1 MVWGGGLGIM
11 PSCRTSDGCKPAI
24 TPGSPQMP
32 EGRDTSAKPVSLDAM
47 LKLADKAENAPPPG
61 GEQAAAQEA
70 RLALQLQAHDNHDR
84 KQTVLGSTFD
94 VLYGG
99 EKESEAKLTKIA
111 NEMQQARLQGDVEQ
125 YKASAAKVDQAI
137 KADNDALWTNDLVT
151 GVSTGALKAGGLF
164 MAIAATKGKVM
175 LGAGAATFT
184 LFGLDQAKTNDT
196 LGNQA
201 TDFALGG
208 TKGIVTAASFKALS
222 HGEINPMARGVAFG
236 TSGRLIDLG
245 LSRETYHKPDTSS
258 GFDFSTGVERTLS
271 GTFASRSMVAD
282 ALLFGV
288 SSKLAGGVSRF
299 VGPEMASSH
308 VFKTVSTSSMFGLS
322 SGLYAEFTNQQQTG
336 EFNLGRLATRGLL
349 QATADGLAGIPAGR
363 YSASLAAR
371 TAESTTIAPQ
381 VVAGE
386 RSQVTPV
393 KTEVVAGER
402 LEVATGKPEQ
412 PLIDVPVQRQIQKAS
427 DVTLADGT
435 RIIEKPNGTKVTV
448 FKNGDRILEE
458 PGAPKIT
465 FKTDGR
471 VIRESADGKVV
482 EHRSKF
488 NTPLD
493 ERPLNIASGAY
504 ESIGKALS
512 NFARRP
518 FVLDGKQYESVEGF
532 YQGLKWSDPV
542 KRAEVAQLSG
552 PEAKSAGRG
561 SKATSFEYEG
571 KTIDFRSPEHY
582 ALMKRAI
589 KASLEQNPAI
599 LEEFQA
605 TSPRPMEHKTGR
617 RENPKSG
624 YPSAEF
630 IKTLLEVR
638 SETIAAKGD
647 GALTS
652 GKSPLDNSAG
662 KMTDN
667 SNNTVVP
674 VSDLLK
680 TIKGPEAQ
688 ANHDLKLYVD
698 AFKDSGMQ
706 ASSVVAAGR
715 DAVVLKLDD
724 GNILKITTRTTT
736 RPEEPFDMPVLSTG
750 YKSVD
755 GRQVKYTI
763 QPEAQPATRTHLG
776 EFLQTLTRHGY
787 RMTDPG
793 ISQIGLHEGL
803 VKLLDPY
810 AVTKN

>member
-1 MVWGGGLGIM
+1 
-11 PSCRTSDGCKPAI
+11 
-24 TPGSPQMP
+24 MP
-32 EGRDTSAKPVSLDAM
+32 EGRDTNAKPVSLDTL
-47 LKLADKAENAPPPG
+47 LKLGEKPENAVPPG
-61 GEQAAAQEA
+61 GEQAVAQEA

-84 KQTVLGSTFD
+84 KQTILGGVFD
-94 VLYGG
+94 ALYGG
-99 EKESEAKLTKIA
+99 EKESGAKLTKIA
-111 NEMQQARLQGDVEQ
+111 NEMQQARLQGDTEQ
-125 YKASAAKVDQAI
+125 YKASAAKVDAAVR
-137 KADNDALWTNDLVT
+137 ADNDALWTNDLVT
-151 GVSTGALKAGGLF
+151 GVGSGAVKAGGLF
-164 MAIAATKGKVM
+164 MAIAATKGKAM
-175 LGAGAATFT
+175 FGAGAATFT

-245 LSRETYHKPDTSS
+245 LSRETYHNPDTNS

-271 GTFASRSMVAD
+271 GTFASRAMVAD

-299 VGPEMASSH
+299 VGPEVASSQ

-371 TAESTTIAPQ
+371 TAESTSIASPAVVKEVVPGKPEMAAGKAE
-381 VVAGE
+381 VVAG
-386 RSQVTPV
+386 
-393 KTEVVAGER
+393 KTEVVAGRPEI
-402 LEVATGKPEQ
+402 VSGKPEQ
-412 PLIDVPVQRQIQKAS
+412 PLADGPAQRQIQKAS

-448 FKNGDRILEE
+448 FKNGDRVLEE

-471 VIRESADGKVV
+471 VIREMADGKIV

-493 ERPLNIASGAY
+493 ERPLNIASGAF

-552 PEAKSAGRG
+552 PDAKSAGRG

-599 LEEFQA
+599 LAEFQA

-638 SETIAAKGD
+638 SETLAAKGD
-647 GALTS
+647 GSIGAGRT
-652 GKSPLDNSAG
+652 PLDNPAG

-667 SNNTVVP
+667 TNNGVVP

-680 TIKGPEAQ
+680 TIKSPEAQ
-688 ANHDLKLYVD
+688 VNHDLKLYVD

-706 ASSVVAAGR
+706 ASSVVATGR
-715 DAVVLKLDD
+715 DAVVLKLED
-724 GNILKITTRTTT
+724 GNILKITTRTST
-736 RPEEPFDMPVLSTG
+736 RAEEPFDMPVLSSG

-793 ISQIGLHEGL
+793 ISQIGLHDGL

>member
-1 MVWGGGLGIM
+1 
-11 PSCRTSDGCKPAI
+11 
-24 TPGSPQMP
+24 MP
-32 EGRDTSAKPVSLDAM
+32 EGRDINAKPVSLDAL
-47 LKLADKAENAPPPG
+47 LKLGDKPENAVPPG

-70 RLALQLQAHDNHDR
+70 RLALQLQAHDNQER
-84 KQTVLGSTFD
+84 KQTFLGAAFNG
-94 VLYGG
+94 LYGG
-99 EKESEAKLTKIA
+99 EKESGANLTKIA
-111 NEMQQARLQGDVEQ
+111 SEMQQARLSGDSER
-125 YKASAAKVDQAI
+125 YKASAAKVEDAI

-151 GVSTGALKAGGLF
+151 GVGSGAVKAGGLF
-164 MAIAATKGKVM
+164 MAIAATKGKA
-175 LGAGAATFT
+175 LFGAGAATFT

-245 LSRETYHKPDTSS
+245 LSRETYHNPDTNS

-271 GTFASRSMVAD
+271 GTFASRAMVAD

-299 VGPEMASSH
+299 VGPEVASSQ

-371 TAESTTIAPQ
+371 TAESTSIASPAVVKEVVPGKPEMAAGKAE
-381 VVAGE
+381 VVAG
-386 RSQVTPV
+386 
-393 KTEVVAGER
+393 KTEVVAGRPEI
-402 LEVATGKPEQ
+402 VSGKPEQ
-412 PLIDVPVQRQIQKAS
+412 PLADGPAQRQIQKAS

-448 FKNGDRILEE
+448 FKNGDRVLEE

-471 VIRESADGKVV
+471 VIREMADGKIV

-493 ERPLNIASGAY
+493 ERPLNIASGAF

-552 PEAKSAGRG
+552 PDAKSAGRG

-599 LEEFQA
+599 LAEFQA

-638 SETIAAKGD
+638 SETLAAKGD
-647 GALTS
+647 GSIGA
-652 GKSPLDNSAG
+652 GRPPLDNPAG

-667 SNNTVVP
+667 TNNGVVP

-680 TIKGPEAQ
+680 TIKSPEAQ
-688 ANHDLKLYVD
+688 VNHDLKLYVD

-706 ASSVVAAGR
+706 ASSVVATGR
-715 DAVVLKLDD
+715 DAVVLKLED

-736 RPEEPFDMPVLSTG
+736 RAEEPFDMPVLSSG

-793 ISQIGLHEGL
+793 ISQIGLHDGL

>member
-1 MVWGGGLGIM
+1 M
-11 PSCRTSDGCKPAI
+11 PK
-24 TPGSPQMP
+24 
-32 EGRDTSAKPVSLDAM
+32 GRDVDAKPVSVDTS
-47 LKLADKAENAPPPG
+47 LKLGEKHDNAVPPG

-70 RLALQLQAHDNHDR
+70 RLALQLQAHENQAR
-84 KQTVLGSTFD
+84 KQTFLGAAFD

-99 EKESEAKLTKIA
+99 EKESGAKLAKIA
-111 NEMQQARLQGDVEQ
+111 DEMQQARLKGDTEQ
-125 YKASAAKVDQAI
+125 YRASAAKVAAAV

-151 GVSTGALKAGGLF
+151 GVGTGALKAGGLF

-175 LGAGAATFT
+175 LGAGAGTFA
-184 LFGLDQAKTNDT
+184 LFGLDQAKTSDT

-208 TKGIVTAASFKALS
+208 TKGILTAASFKALS

-236 TSGRLIDLG
+236 TSSRLIDLG
-245 LSRETYHKPDTSS
+245 LSRETYHSPGTNS
-258 GFDFSTGVERTLS
+258 GFDFSTGVERTLG

-299 VGPEMASSH
+299 VGPEVASSQ
-308 VFKTVSTSSMFGLS
+308 VFKTVSTSSMFGMS

-371 TAESTTIAPQ
+371 TPESTKVAP
-381 VVAGE
+381 
-386 RSQVTPV
+386 
-393 KTEVVAGER
+393 EVVQAKPEMAAAKP
-402 LEVATGKPEQ
+402 EVAAAKPEVLSGKAEQ
-412 PLIDVPVQRQIQKAS
+412 PLVDIPTQRQIPKTS

-448 FKNGDRILEE
+448 FKNGDRVLEE

-471 VIRESADGKVV
+471 VIREMADGKVV

-488 NTPLD
+488 KTPVD

-504 ESIGKALS
+504 ESIGKVLS

-518 FVLDGKQYESVEGF
+518 FTLDGKQYESVEGF

-599 LEEFQA
+599 LQEFQA
-605 TSPRPMEHKTGR
+605 TSPRPLEHKTGR
-617 RENPKSG
+617 RENPNSG

-630 IKTLLEVR
+630 IKSLLEVR
-638 SETIAAKGD
+638 TETLAAKSD
-647 GALTS
+647 GAI
-652 GKSPLDNSAG
+652 GAGRSPLDNLTG
-662 KMTDN
+662 KMTE
-667 SNNTVVP
+667 NTNIGVVP

-688 ANHDLKLYVD
+688 ANHNIKLYVD

-706 ASSVVAAGR
+706 ASSVLAAGR
-715 DAVVLKLDD
+715 DAVVLKLAD

-736 RPEEPFDMPVLSTG
+736 RAEEPFDMPVLLSG
-750 YKSVD
+750 HKVVD
-755 GRQVKYTI
+755 GRQVKFTV
-763 QPEAQPATRTHLG
+763 QPEAQPATRAHLG

-793 ISQIGLHEGL
+793 ISQIGLHDGL